1 MTNAE
6 RKKKQQNR
14 DFIKLKKEQKKP
26 IEERKQAQI
35 NYSIKLHR
43 DEIDESELSSRNNSK
58 NCLFLLKKDFGIS
71 YAKMADIFGYKRGYV
86 YGFTGNSATVPLP
99 LQRFCQAVRHIKF
112 LQNELKNYEALKN
125 LLQNIGGISQKSS
138 NDAEDFDAI
147 FKNDL

>member
-26 IEERKQAQI
+26 IEERKQAKI
-35 NYSIKLHR
+35 NYLIKLHS
-43 DEIDESELSSRNNSK
+43 DEIDERELSSRTESK

-71 YAKMADIFGYKRGYV
+71 YAKMAELFGYKKGYV
-86 YGFTGNSATVPLP
+86 YGFTHDSDTVPLP

-138 NDAEDFDAI
+138 NDAKDFDAI